1 MKIIGATTKYI
12 GREIRG
18 AHGATMRIVQVFHHH
33 LLPGTNMGLDENHA
47 FSDEELERIG
57 GVTKHD
63 RIEAYI
69 IKADGTRADSRRGFM
84 NLQPR
89 AIDLEMFAHL
99 A

>member
-12 GREIRG
+12 GREISG
-18 AHGATMRIVQVFHHH
+18 AHGETMRIVQVLHHSM
-33 LLPGTNMGLDENHA
+33 LPETDMDLDGNHA
-47 FSDEELERIG
+47 FNDDELERIG

-63 RIEAYI
+63 RLETYI
-69 IKADGTRADSRRGFM
+69 IKADGTRAPMSFD
-84 NLQPR
+84 PR